1 MSTAPSFT
9 PPTVWDRVVCA
20 VDGSPESQAAAVTAA
35 GLMPPAAKLTMCTV
49 RDPQA
54 GEDANARDKA
64 VEQAQSAVQAA
75 HDVEPHLREGRPIE
89 RILDELHTEHATLLT
104 LGASERASSTDMLLG
119 PVTCASLHDAQASI
133 LIAHAEPAASGEI
146 VVGFD
151 GSGGARR
158 ALAAAQELSDRPSL
172 GLRVIVAG
180 GHSATVGALRE
191 DLAPGLDV
199 TEDPRGAVE
208 ALTDASRA
216 ARLLALGSRH
226 LQGVLTRSSIS
237 EQTAHLARCP
247 VLVMR

>member
-1 MSTAPSFT
+1 
-9 PPTVWDRVVCA
+9 
-20 VDGSPESQAAAVTAA
+20 
-35 GLMPPAAKLTMCTV
+35 MCTV
-49 RDPQA
+49 RDPQTR
-54 GEDANARDKA
+54 EDANARDKA
-64 VEQAQSAVQAA
+64 VEQAQSAVQAV
-75 HDVEPHLREGRPIE
+75 HDVQLHLREGRPIE
-89 RILDELHTEHATLLT
+89 RILDELHSEHATLLT
-104 LGASERASSTDMLLG
+104 LGASERTSSTDMLLG
-119 PVTCASLHDAQASI
+119 TVTRALLHDAQASI
-133 LIAHAEPAASGEI
+133 LIAHAEPGASGDI

-158 ALAAAQELSDRPSL
+158 ALAAAQELSDRLSL

-180 GHSATVGALRE
+180 RRSATVGVRRE

-216 ARLLALGSRH
+216 ARLLVLGSRH

-247 VLVMR
+247 VLVLR

>member
-9 PPTVWDRVVCA
+9 PPTVWDRVICA
-20 VDGSPESQAAAVTAA
+20 VDGSPESRAAAVTAA

-49 RDPQA
+49 REPRT
-54 GEDANARDKA
+54 GEDANALEQA
-64 VEQAQSAVQAA
+64 VEQAQSAVQAV
-75 HDVEPHLREGRPIE
+75 HDVELHLREGRPIE
-89 RILDELHTEHATLLT
+89 RILDELHSEQATLLT
-104 LGASERASSTDMLLG
+104 LGASERTSSTDMLLG
-119 PVTCASLHDAQASI
+119 TVTRALLHDAQASI

-158 ALAAAQELSDRPSL
+158 ALAAAQELSDRLSL

-247 VLVMR
+247 VLVLR